1 MPSNTT
7 IVCASAA
14 AGFVAALLAPRLKKI
29 VAKRLSP
36 PKLSYF
42 DIPGL
47 GEPIRLALAYL
58 EVPFDD
64 HRFANRGEFLALK
77 PTLKF
82 GQVPCL
88 QVDGAELFQSAAI
101 LRFVATRYDAS
112 GTLYPADPAQACEVD
127 ALVDQVK
134 DMTQGWGPLRYR
146 ERFGFPADLFDDATQ
161 KKCEEFY
168 LRDTLPRHL
177 AYFATVL
184 QAHPTSP
191 WLCGG
196 THPTIADF
204 MFATVVHNTF
214 VLKDWGVKIEMPPA
228 VQALIDALYA
238 LPACKDFKEDEAK
251 PLA

>member
-1 MPSNTT
+1 MKTLT
-7 IVCASAA
+7 IA
-14 AGFVAALLAPRLKKI
+14 AGVGVAAYLLTKPILSFLRRKTATVRLQ
-29 VAKRLSP
+29 
-36 PKLSYF
+36 YF
-42 DIPGL
+42 NIKGL
-47 GEPIRLALAYL
+47 GEPIRLILSLAG
-58 EVPFDD
+58 VPFEDY
-64 HRFANRGEFLALK
+64 RFADRDEFLALK
-77 PTLKF
+77 PKLKF

-88 QVDGAELFQSAAI
+88 TVNGTELFQSAAI

-191 WLCGG
+191 WLRG
-196 THPTIADF
+196 TAS
-204 MFATVVHNTF
+204 
-214 VLKDWGVKIEMPPA
+214 
-228 VQALIDALYA
+228 
-238 LPACKDFKEDEAK
+238 
-251 PLA
+251 